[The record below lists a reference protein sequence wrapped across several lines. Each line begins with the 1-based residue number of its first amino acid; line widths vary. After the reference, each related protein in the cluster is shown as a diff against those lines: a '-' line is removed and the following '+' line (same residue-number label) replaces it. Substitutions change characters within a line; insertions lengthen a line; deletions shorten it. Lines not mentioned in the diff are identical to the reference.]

1 MYINMKVNKKS
12 FVMLGGVL
20 LLLLFFTLSF
30 TGLRGKEGFGSGDD
44 NSDDEPY
51 SNYANNSNVATS
63 DEYDEYEE
71 YDDDTLPTTP
81 PQKMTKPI
89 QKMTKP
95 IQKMTKPI
103 QKMKSSKESFSNREG
118 FEGALPHL
126 RPENSTSEEK
136 MLDIF
141 SQVEGKLSCGPISS
155 QLHNS
160 RGGLCL
166 NADQHKILQTRG
178 GNATGGDYHQHGF

>member
-1 MYINMKVNKKS
+1 MKVNKKS
-12 FVMLGGVL
+12 VVMLGGVL

-30 TGLRGKEGFGSGDD
+30 TGLRGKEGFELQDD
-44 NSDDEPY
+44 AENEELIY
-51 SNYANNSNVATS
+51 SEYANSNVS
-63 DEYDEYEE
+63 NIDYDEDGNDDIEE
-71 YDDDTLPTTP
+71 LSDIPS
-81 PQKMTKPI
+81 I
-89 QKMTKP
+89 
-95 IQKMTKPI
+95 
-103 QKMKSSKESFSNREG
+103 KMKKEIKHKKIEEPFSNREG

-178 GNATGGDYHQHGF
+178 GNATGGDSQIGF

>member
-1 MYINMKVNKKS
+1 MKVQKMS
-12 FVMLGGVL
+12 FIMLGGVL

-30 TGLRGKEGFGSGDD
+30 TGLRGKEGFELQDD
-44 NSDDEPY
+44 AENEELIY
-51 SNYANNSNVATS
+51 SKYANSNVS
-63 DEYDEYEE
+63 NIDYDEDDI
-71 YDDDTLPTTP
+71 DDDDDLPPIP
-81 PQKMTKPI
+81 PIEMKKPI
-89 QKMTKP
+89 KKLMKKP
-95 IQKMTKPI
+95 IE
-103 QKMKSSKESFSNREG
+103 KMKSSKESFSNREG

-141 SQVEGKLSCGPISS
+141 SQVEGKLSCGPVSS

-178 GNATGGDYHQHGF
+178 GNATGGDSQIGF

>member
-30 TGLRGKEGFGSGDD
+30 TGLRGKEGFSLNDD
-44 NSDDEPY
+44 DSDDIPY
-51 SNYANNSNVATS
+51 SNVATIG
-63 DEYDEYEE
+63 
-71 YDDDTLPTTP
+71 DDDDYEDDALPTTP
-81 PQKMTKPI
+81 PPKKIVKP
-89 QKMTKP
+89 M
-95 IQKMTKPI
+95 
-103 QKMKSSKESFSNREG
+103 QKMKNSKTETFSNKEG

-126 RPENSTSEEK
+126 RPENSSSEEK

-141 SQVEGKLSCGPISS
+141 SQVKGDLSCGPISS

-160 RGGLCL
+160 KGGLCL
-166 NADQHKILQTRG
+166 TADQHKILQSRG
-178 GNATGGDYHQHGF
+178 GNATGGDSQIGF